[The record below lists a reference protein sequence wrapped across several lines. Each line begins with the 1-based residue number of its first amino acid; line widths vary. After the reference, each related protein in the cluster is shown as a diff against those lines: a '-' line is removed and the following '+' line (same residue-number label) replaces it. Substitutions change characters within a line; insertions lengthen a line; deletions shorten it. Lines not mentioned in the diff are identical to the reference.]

1 MSVFL
6 LPATLEDNLQKMMS
20 SFWWGSKN
28 NFRGI
33 HWMCWDR
40 LTMERD
46 FGGMRFR
53 NLQAFN
59 LSILGKQ
66 G

>member
-1 MSVFL
+1 
-6 LPATLEDNLQKMMS
+6 
-20 SFWWGSKN
+20 
-28 NFRGI
+28 
-33 HWMCWDR
+33 MCWDR